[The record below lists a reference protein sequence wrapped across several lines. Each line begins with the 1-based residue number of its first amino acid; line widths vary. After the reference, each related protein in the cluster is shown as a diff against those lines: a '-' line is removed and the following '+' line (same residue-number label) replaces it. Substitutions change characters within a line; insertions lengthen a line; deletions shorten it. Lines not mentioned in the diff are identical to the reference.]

1 MATFDVHQRMD
12 YCRMG
17 AAIDRGI
24 GVLCMLVHELAG
36 IITYEIVK
44 LIIFSPVHEAVC
56 WLVLL

>member
-1 MATFDVHQRMD
+1 
-12 YCRMG
+12 MG

-24 GVLCMLVHELAG
+24 GVLCMLVHELAR